1 MATKNDFEEKYGLKV
16 KDRSNSVTKGI
27 AVVWIGVLCLLLLMA
42 GVVFSISKGWWGELP
57 PLSDLQNPIDKYASR
72 VYSDDGE
79 MLGTWSYA
87 SENRVLVSYDSLP
100 DNLVKALVSTE
111 DVRFYDHS
119 GIDLRA
125 FARAVI
131 KRGIMRDK
139 SAGGGSTITQ
149 QLAKQLYSEATQD
162 TIEWYIAIQLERN
175 YTKEEIITMYLNYFD
190 FLYSAVGIKN
200 AANVYFGKEPKDLN
214 LSECATLVGMCKN
227 PSYYNPK
234 LFPERSKER
243 RNVVLG
249 QMVKAGFIDKSE
261 KDALVNTD
269 INLEKFH
276 VTDHKEGIAPYFREY
291 LRRVLMANKP
301 VRGNYASWQDQQ
313 FYEDSLAWEQD
324 PVYGWCNKN
333 TKKNGKN
340 YNIYT
345 DGLKIYTTIDS
356 RMQQYA
362 EEAMFQHVAKTLQP
376 IFNAEKRNAP
386 NGPYSKVSA
395 KQVKA
400 SLERAMRQTD
410 RYRKMKA
417 DGCSDEEI
425 EQAFNTKV
433 PMVLFSYDGP
443 VETQMT
449 PMDSIKY
456 YKMFLR
462 SGFMC
467 MDPKSGYVKA
477 YVAGLNFKYFQYD
490 NVMGGGR
497 RQVGSTIKPYLYSLA
512 MENGYTPCD
521 VAPNVQ
527 RSYRV
532 AGKLW
537 TPRNG
542 SHARYGQMVTLKW
555 GLSQSNNWI
564 AAYVMSQLNPVQL
577 VNLMHNMGI
586 RNKNIN
592 PSISLCLGPCDVSVG
607 EMVSA
612 YTAFPNAGVRYAPLL
627 ISRIED
633 SDGNVVQEFTP
644 QMNEVMSSSSAYKMI
659 SMLRAVIDEGTG
671 KRLRSKYG
679 FTADICGKTGTTNDN
694 SDGWFMGFTPR
705 LVAGCWVGG
714 DERTIHFNST
724 ANGQGAAAALPIWA
738 LFMKKVY
745 ADKSLGYSQDE
756 KFDIPEDFDLCESEL
771 DGLSDSA
778 PVATKP
784 VEEREEGTGSFD
796 EMFQ

>member
-1 MATKNDFEEKYGLKV
+1 
-16 KDRSNSVTKGI
+16 
-27 AVVWIGVLCLLLLMA
+27 
-42 GVVFSISKGWWGELP
+42 
-57 PLSDLQNPIDKYASR
+57 
-72 VYSDDGE
+72 
-79 MLGTWSYA
+79 
-87 SENRVLVSYDSLP
+87 
-100 DNLVKALVSTE
+100 
-111 DVRFYDHS
+111 
-119 GIDLRA
+119 
-125 FARAVI
+125 
-131 KRGIMRDK
+131 
-139 SAGGGSTITQ
+139 
-149 QLAKQLYSEATQD
+149 
-162 TIEWYIAIQLERN
+162 
-175 YTKEEIITMYLNYFD
+175 
-190 FLYSAVGIKN
+190 
-200 AANVYFGKEPKDLN
+200 
-214 LSECATLVGMCKN
+214 
-227 PSYYNPK
+227 
-234 LFPERSKER
+234 
-243 RNVVLG
+243 
-249 QMVKAGFIDKSE
+249 
-261 KDALVNTD
+261 
-269 INLEKFH
+269 
-276 VTDHKEGIAPYFREY
+276 
-291 LRRVLMANKP
+291 
-301 VRGNYASWQDQQ
+301 
-313 FYEDSLAWEQD
+313 
-324 PVYGWCNKN
+324 
-333 TKKNGKN
+333 
-340 YNIYT
+340 
-345 DGLKIYTTIDS
+345 
-356 RMQQYA
+356 MQQYA